1 MIHHIPYS
9 INNQEDTMQERWV
22 TRRLTRHARLIN
34 HVGGLLLVGV
44 GIYDLAQNWEMIL
57 AFI

>member
-1 MIHHIPYS
+1 
-9 INNQEDTMQERWV
+9 MQERWV